1 MKKCIIISCITL
13 LFLFTFSGALA
24 EKQQIALTKELQALV
39 NETGKFDEF
48 TILTADEDTLAGHPT
63 GISIFVLETKDYC
76 VLFVAKGKTN
86 GTSSVTLGKA
96 YILKKSKI
104 ERYKFKRLIRNV
116 LK

>member
-24 EKQQIALTKELQALV
+24 EKTTDCTYKKELQALV

-76 VLFVAKGKTN
+76 VLFVAKEMENKWNLIGYTR
-86 GTSSVTLGKA
+86 
-96 YILKKSKI
+96 KKFIS
-104 ERYKFKRLIRNV
+104 
-116 LK
+116 

>member
-48 TILTADEDTLAGHPT
+48 TILTAVKILSLVIRQE
-63 GISIFVLETKDYC
+63 FRY
-76 VLFVAKGKTN
+76 LF
-86 GTSSVTLGKA
+86 
-96 YILKKSKI
+96 
-104 ERYKFKRLIRNV
+104 
-116 LK
+116 